1 MSDRKKIILA
11 VVGSLVLH
19 LIIILGSSKVIAL
32 WPDVSSPPQKEDQSP
47 PQLTMLDTP
56 PPDEQKQERQYL
68 RTNEDQKTDQ
78 KPVDSMF
85 ESDKDTAA
93 ASEQPAK
100 GDTPIPT
107 QEGKEAPDIGF
118 KDERFSLADQGQ
130 AFSTDPGQQAAAAPP
145 TEQKQEE
152 VKPVES
158 PTPVPTPAA
167 TPEVAREDKQS
178 TPAPTPVSTPAPTPE
193 VAQPARQPT
202 PIPAPTPAPA
212 PAPTPQV
219 APPDKEPTP
228 TPAPTPEVAPS
239 DEQFAMLRP
248 TSTPTPAPT
257 PEAPPT
263 DEQPRPTPAPTP
275 EEVVPS
281 DEELAMLRQAPTP
294 RPTPSRQAQRNPQR
308 QSAPQTAYRQ
318 EQRITRMQGNINSRG
333 RSSIAALGTPQG
345 RFEKAVQDAIG
356 SRWYYYVRERSD
368 LINIGTVQIK
378 FYVRPDG
385 KVEDVKVLRNSS
397 NETLASTSLQS
408 IIEAN
413 IPPMPDELSPLLSG
427 DRMEFTMSF
436 NFTY

>member
-56 PPDEQKQERQYL
+56 PPDEKKQERQYL

-118 KDERFSLADQGQ
+118 KNERFSLADQGQ
-130 AFSTDPGQQAAAAPP
+130 AFSTDPGQQAAAQQMD
-145 TEQKQEE
+145 QKQEE

-158 PTPVPTPAA
+158 PTPVPTPAP
-167 TPEVAREDKQS
+167 TPEVARQDKQP

-193 VAQPARQPT
+193 VAQPDSRAT
-202 PIPAPTPAPA
+202 PMPAATPAPA

-219 APPDKEPTP
+219 APQDKQPTP

-248 TSTPTPAPT
+248 APTPTPAPT
-257 PEAPPT
+257 PEVAPSA
-263 DEQPRPTPAPTP
+263 EQPRPTPAPTP

-281 DEELAMLRQAPTP
+281 DEELAMLREMPTP
-294 RPTPSRQAQRNPQR
+294 RPTPVRQRTPQR
-308 QSAPQTAYRQ
+308 QSAPPTAYRQ
-318 EQRITRMQGNINSRG
+318 EQRITRMQGNINNRG

-413 IPPMPDELSPLLSG
+413 IPPMPDALGPLLSG

>member
-11 VVGSLVLH
+11 IVGSLVLH
-19 LIIILGSSKVIAL
+19 LIIILGSSRVIAL
-32 WPDVSSPPQKEDQSP
+32 WPDVSLPPQKEDLSP

-56 PPDEQKQERQYL
+56 APEEQKEEKQERQYL
-68 RTNEDQKTDQ
+68 RTNDDQKTDQ

-100 GDTPIPT
+100 GDAPVPT

-118 KDERFSLADQGQ
+118 KNESYSLADRGQ
-130 AFSTDPGQQAAAAPP
+130 AFSTDPGQQATAAQK
-145 TEQKQEE
+145 EEKQEE
-152 VKPVES
+152 LKPVEK
-158 PTPVPTPAA
+158 PTPMPTA
-167 TPEVAREDKQS
+167 TPRPEAMQPDK
-178 TPAPTPVSTPAPTPE
+178 V
-193 VAQPARQPT
+193 
-202 PIPAPTPAPA
+202 PTPAPA

-219 APPDKEPTP
+219 AQPDKEPTA
-228 TPAPTPEVAPS
+228 TPAPTPEVVPS
-239 DEQFAMLRP
+239 DQQFAMLRP
-248 TSTPTPAPT
+248 PPAPSPPPTPAVAQPVEHPTPVPT
-257 PEAPPT
+257 PE
-263 DEQPRPTPAPTP
+263 D
-275 EEVVPS
+275 VFPS
-281 DEELAMLRQAPTP
+281 DEQLEMLRPTPTP
-294 RPTPSRQAQRNPQR
+294 RPARIRQAERTAQR
-308 QSAPQTAYRQ
+308 QSAPATAYRQ
-318 EQRITRMQGNINSRG
+318 EQRITRMQGNINNRG

-356 SRWYYYVRERSD
+356 SRWYFYVRERSD

-385 KVEDVKVLRNSS
+385 KVEDVKVIRNSS

-413 IPPMPDELSPLLSG
+413 IPPMPDELAPLLSG

>member
-1 MSDRKKIILA
+1 
-11 VVGSLVLH
+11 
-19 LIIILGSSKVIAL
+19 
-32 WPDVSSPPQKEDQSP
+32 
-47 PQLTMLDTP
+47 
-56 PPDEQKQERQYL
+56 
-68 RTNEDQKTDQ
+68 
-78 KPVDSMF
+78 
-85 ESDKDTAA
+85 
-93 ASEQPAK
+93 
-100 GDTPIPT
+100 
-107 QEGKEAPDIGF
+107 
-118 KDERFSLADQGQ
+118 
-130 AFSTDPGQQAAAAPP
+130 
-145 TEQKQEE
+145 
-152 VKPVES
+152 
-158 PTPVPTPAA
+158 
-167 TPEVAREDKQS
+167 
-178 TPAPTPVSTPAPTPE
+178 
-193 VAQPARQPT
+193 
-202 PIPAPTPAPA
+202 
-212 PAPTPQV
+212 
-219 APPDKEPTP
+219 
-228 TPAPTPEVAPS
+228 
-239 DEQFAMLRP
+239 MLRP

-257 PEAPPT
+257 PEATPS

-281 DEELAMLRQAPTP
+281 DEELAMLRQTPTP

>member
-11 VVGSLVLH
+11 IVGSLVLH
-19 LIIILGSSKVIAL
+19 VIIILGSSKVVAL
-32 WPDVSSPPQKEDQSP
+32 WPDIPTSQQREDQSP
-47 PQLTMLDTP
+47 PQLTMLDSP
-56 PPDEQKQERQYL
+56 PPAEQKQQERQYL
-68 RTNEDQKTDQ
+68 RTNDDQKTDQ

-100 GDTPIPT
+100 GDTPVPT

-118 KDERFSLADQGQ
+118 KNERFSLADQGQ
-130 AFSTDPGQQAAAAPP
+130 AFSTDPGRQAAAPQM
-145 TEQKQEE
+145 EQKQEE
-152 VKPVES
+152 VKSVES
-158 PTPVPTPAA
+158 PTPVPTPAP
-167 TPEVAREDKQS
+167 TPEVAPPDKQP
-178 TPAPTPVSTPAPTPE
+178 TPAPTPVTTPAQTPE
-193 VAQPARQPT
+193 NAPTEKQPT
-202 PIPAPTPAPA
+202 PAATPAPA

-219 APPDKEPTP
+219 ALADEQPTP
-228 TPAPTPEVAPS
+228 TPEITPS
-239 DEQFAMLRP
+239 DQQFAMLRP
-248 TSTPTPAPT
+248 MPKPTPAPE
-257 PEAPPT
+257 PKVSPPVEEAT
-263 DEQPRPTPAPTP
+263 PTPVPTP
-275 EEVVPS
+275 DQVVPS
-281 DEELAMLRQAPTP
+281 DEELAMLRQMPT
-294 RPTPSRQAQRNPQR
+294 PTPSRQVKRTPQR

-318 EQRITRMQGNINSRG
+318 EQRITRMQGNINNRG

-378 FYVRPDG
+378 FYVRSNG

>member
-118 KDERFSLADQGQ
+118 KNERFSLADQGQ
-130 AFSTDPGQQAAAAPP
+130 AFSTDPGQQAAAQQMD
-145 TEQKQEE
+145 QKQEE

-158 PTPVPTPAA
+158 PTPVPTPAP
-167 TPEVAREDKQS
+167 TPEVARQDKQP

-193 VAQPARQPT
+193 VAQPDSRPT
-202 PIPAPTPAPA
+202 PMPAPTPAPA

-219 APPDKEPTP
+219 APQDKQPTP

-248 TSTPTPAPT
+248 APTPTPAPT
-257 PEAPPT
+257 PEVAPSV
-263 DEQPRPTPAPTP
+263 EQPRPTPAPTP

-281 DEELAMLRQAPTP
+281 DEELAMLREMPTP
-294 RPTPSRQAQRNPQR
+294 RPTPVRQRTPQR
-308 QSAPQTAYRQ
+308 QSAPPTAYRQ
-318 EQRITRMQGNINSRG
+318 EQRITRMQGNINNRG

-413 IPPMPDELSPLLSG
+413 IPPMPDELGPLLSG